1 VTTRGI
7 AVGSWLIPES
17 EIDERFDT
25 SGGPGGQH
33 ANKSETA
40 VSLRLDIAA
49 SSLPDEIKA
58 RLQRRLGD
66 VVEVTAS
73 DTRSQW
79 RNREIARE
87 RLTERIE
94 RAMIQPKQGRPSH
107 HHSPRN
113 ADSQRN
119 GRGRRSRRVA
129 AHRKPTDARAKP
141 PGMSDCELTFD
152 WLCRIREIV

>member
-40 VSLRLDIAA
+40 VTLRFDIAA
-49 SSLPDEIKA
+49 SSLPDEIKVL
-58 RLQRRLGD
+58 LQRRLGD
-66 VVEVTAS
+66 LVEVTAS

-94 RAMIQPKQGRPSH
+94 RAMIQPKPRKKTKPSPK
-107 HHSPRN
+107 SKER
-113 ADSQRN
+113 RLTEK
-119 GRGRRSRRVA
+119 RSRSQIKKDR
-129 AHRKPTDARAKP
+129 RP
-141 PGMSDCELTFD
+141 PQAD
-152 WLCRIREIV
+152 

>member
-7 AVGSWLIPES
+7 TVGSWPIPES
-17 EIDERFDT
+17 EIEERFDT

-33 ANKSETA
+33 ANKNET
-40 VSLRLDIAA
+40 VVTLRLDIAA
-49 SSLPDEIKA
+49 SSLPDDIKD
-58 RLQRRLGD
+58 RLGRRLGD

-94 RAMIQPKQGRPSH
+94 RALIQPKPRRKTKPSAQ
-107 HHSPRN
+107 SKERRL
-113 ADSQRN
+113 AEKKSRSDIKK
-119 GRGRRSRRVA
+119 GRR
-129 AHRKPTDARAKP
+129 P
-141 PGMSDCELTFD
+141 PKVD
-152 WLCRIREIV
+152 

>member
-1 VTTRGI
+1 MTTRGI
-7 AVGSWLIPES
+7 AVGPWLIPES

-40 VSLRLDIAA
+40 VTLRLDIAA
-49 SSLPDEIKA
+49 SSLPVEIKA

-66 VVEVTAS
+66 VVEATAS

-79 RNREIARE
+79 RNLEIARE

-94 RAMIQPKQGRPSH
+94 RAMIQPKRRKKTKPSPQ
-107 HHSPRN
+107 SKERRLTEKRSR
-113 ADSQRN
+113 SQIKK
-119 GRGRRSRRVA
+119 GRR
-129 AHRKPTDARAKP
+129 P
-141 PGMSDCELTFD
+141 PE
-152 WLCRIREIV
+152 